1 MKIATR
7 VLIAVLFVAG
17 VAAGQDSSAGIKA
30 GPMLCIPGSQE
41 SSSIYNPSNLL
52 SFRLGVFY
60 ARRLSDVLTLQPE
73 VHLALKGSK
82 YYSAVTRHDE
92 TVHFNY
98 LEFPLLVNARVAGE
112 VFELFAGPYAALLL
126 SHTPI
131 DDQHDWTWR
140 ENDLDTFDV
149 GACLGAR
156 VWLGDV
162 SLEVQFERGL
172 SNVLP
177 FGDRSHYNTA
187 LVLQV
192 GYRLFK

>member
-1 MKIATR
+1 MKRAACVLLEVLVIAG
-7 VLIAVLFVAG
+7 A
-17 VAAGQDSSAGIKA
+17 AAGQGSAGGIKA

-52 SFRLGVFY
+52 SLRFGFFY
-60 ARRLSDVLTLQPE
+60 AQRVNDVLTLQPE

-82 YYSAVTRHDE
+82 YYSVVTRHDE
-92 TVHFNY
+92 TARFNY
-98 LEFPLLVNARVAGE
+98 LEFPLLVNARVPGG
-112 VFELFAGPYAALLL
+112 VFEVFAGPYAALLL

-140 ENDLDTFDV
+140 ENDLDAFDI
-149 GACLGAR
+149 GASLGAR
-156 VWLGDV
+156 VWLGDL
-162 SLEVQFERGL
+162 SLEVRFERGL

-177 FGDRSHYNTA
+177 FGDRSHYNMA
-187 LVLQV
+187 LSLQV

>member
-1 MKIATR
+1 MKNTIRILLA
-7 VLIAVLFVAG
+7 VLI
-17 VAAGQDSSAGIKA
+17 VAATATGQESAGGLKA

-52 SFRLGVFY
+52 SFRFGVFY
-60 ARRLSDVLTLQPE
+60 VRKISDVLTVQPE
-73 VHLALKGSK
+73 IHLALKGSE

-92 TVHFNY
+92 TARFNY
-98 LEFPLLVNARVAGE
+98 LEFPLLVNARIAGE

-131 DDQHDWTWR
+131 DAQHDWTGLG
-140 ENDLDTFDV
+140 NDLDTFDV
-149 GACLGAR
+149 GGCLGAR

-162 SLEVQFERGL
+162 SLEVQFEQGL

-177 FGDRSHYNTA
+177 FGNRSHYNMTLSFQA
-187 LVLQV
+187 

>member
-7 VLIAVLFVAG
+7 ILIAVLFVAG

-52 SFRLGVFY
+52 SFRFGVFY
-60 ARRLSDVLTLQPE
+60 VRKISDVLTVQPE
-73 VHLALKGSK
+73 IHLALKGSE

-92 TVHFNY
+92 TARFNY
-98 LEFPLLVNARVAGE
+98 LEFPLLVNARIAGE

-131 DDQHDWTWR
+131 DAQHDWTGLG
-140 ENDLDTFDV
+140 NDLDTFDV
-149 GACLGAR
+149 GGCLGAR

-162 SLEVQFERGL
+162 SLEVQFEQGL

-177 FGDRSHYNTA
+177 FGNRSHYNMT
-187 LVLQV
+187 LSFQV